1 MPQSETPPAP
11 IIALACAEPGM
22 TPRAEAFRAAWSD
35 GPAPDLPETGRI
47 WSKTR
52 VAPDALLLFAGATPG
67 TQVIARMERLR
78 DTFRAAG
85 VDVPLIVETRK
96 GADLALSRSASAFVS
111 PALTEETLINR
122 IRETIRQS
130 VRMEE
135 ARLRRA
141 VLGPLPVDREA
152 LRHPPGSLM
161 VAGAGQA
168 AATALT
174 QAGLSLPIEGAL
186 TADAVCRRL
195 TQTPHRALF
204 VDMPVDRTCD
214 ILQKV
219 NADPRLA
226 SLPVLA
232 MATADDEV
240 DTLAAAGCGDVV
252 LRDADPAD
260 LGIRLRSLLLAGAR
274 RHLADALLRRFR
286 ALYLENGAELPAE
299 AFDAY
304 LARLTAIV
312 KARGRA
318 PLVRTLGDLHPAPL
332 PPRAANDDP
341 LAPVVGDP
349 IRSTILAASR
359 EEDFV
364 ARVAGRG
371 DMIVLRDAQALAGL
385 SRRVGAIIATT
396 SFV

>member
-1 MPQSETPPAP
+1 MQQSETPPAP
-11 IIALACAEPGM
+11 IIVLTCAEPGM

-35 GPAPDLPETGRI
+35 GLVPDLAEAGRI

-52 VAPDALLLFAGATPG
+52 VAPDALLLFAGAAPG
-67 TQVIARMERLR
+67 TQAIARMERLR
-78 DTFRAAG
+78 DSFRAAG

-96 GADLALSRSASAFVS
+96 GANLALDRPANAFLP
-111 PALTEETLINR
+111 PALNDETLVAR
-122 IRETIRQS
+122 VRETIRQS
-130 VRMEE
+130 VRLEE

-141 VLGPLPVDREA
+141 ILGPLPVDRDA
-152 LRHPPGSLM
+152 LRHPSGSLM

-168 AATALT
+168 AAIALA
-174 QAGLSLPIEGAL
+174 QAGLSLQIEGAL
-186 TADAVCRRL
+186 SADAICRRL
-195 TQTPHRALF
+195 TRMPHRALF
-204 VDMPVDRTCD
+204 IDMPVDRTCD
-214 ILQKV
+214 IVQKV
-219 NADPRLA
+219 SADPRLA

-252 LRDADPAD
+252 LRGSDPAD
-260 LGIRLRSLLLAGAR
+260 LGIRLRTLLLAGAR
-274 RHLADALLRRFR
+274 RHLADTLLRRFR
-286 ALYLENGAELPAE
+286 ALYLEGGAELPAA

-304 LARLTAIV
+304 LARLTATV

-341 LAPVVGDP
+341 LAPIVGDP

-364 ARVAGRG
+364 ARVAARG

>member
-1 MPQSETPPAP
+1 MPLSETPPAP
-11 IIALACAEPGM
+11 IIALACAEPGI
-22 TPRAEAFRAAWSD
+22 TPRADAFRLAWSE
-35 GPAPDLPETGRI
+35 GPVADLTEAGRI
-47 WSKTR
+47 WEKTR
-52 VAPDALLLFAGATPG
+52 VAPDALLLFAGATPDPRA
-67 TQVIARMERLR
+67 IARMERLR
-78 DTFRAAG
+78 DRFRAAG
-85 VDVPLIVETRK
+85 VDVPLIVETCK
-96 GADLALSRSASAFVS
+96 GSDLPLSR
-111 PALTEETLINR
+111 PANVVLPPVLAEETLVAR
-122 IRETIRQS
+122 VRETIRQS

-141 VLGPLPVDREA
+141 VLGPLPVDRQA
-152 LRHPPGSLM
+152 PRHPPGSLM

-168 AATALT
+168 AAIALA
-174 QAGLSLPIEGAL
+174 QAGLSLPIDGAL

-195 TQTPHRALF
+195 TQTPHSALF
-204 VDMPVDRTCD
+204 IDMPVDRTCD
-214 ILQKV
+214 ILQQV

-240 DTLAAAGCGDVV
+240 DILAAAGAGDIV
-252 LRDADPAD
+252 LRDTDPAD
-260 LGIRLRSLLLAGAR
+260 LGIRLRTLLLAGAR
-274 RHLADALLRRFR
+274 RHLADTLLRRFR
-286 ALYLENGAELPAE
+286 SLYLEDGAELPAK

-371 DMIVLRDAQALAGL
+371 DMIVVRDAQALAGL